1 MNQGVVFAVGL
12 ALVSAPSA
20 VASGLPS
27 VPVPSVP
34 LPPVPTVAAPVPVP
48 SLSPVPTV
56 VAPPAAPR
64 QLPAVPVAGELVSSG
79 SASGGSTTAGA
90 STPRSA
96 NSVSR
101 AAPLGSGGR
110 SAPTSLARSRRTS
123 AASGGSASSRATGR
137 SRVATAAA
145 AGPAAHRRAVR
156 RERRLRQVVGRLRG
170 CLDGL
175 PVLERR
181 VLILRAGVGPGDP
194 RSRARVARATDLSTR
209 RVARLERRGLRRLRG
224 LARGGC
230 GMSARSD
237 DPVAIVRVSAPIV
250 PGFARA
256 LVAAAAFGE
265 RGTDRIEV
273 KGEQQSSKPSDGAG
287 TTPKLAAPSG
297 DPRELAPPGAV
308 TKVPQDSRLLL
319 VAALL
324 LLATVVVGFVVEARR
339 SVRPR

>member
-1 MNQGVVFAVGL
+1 
-12 ALVSAPSA
+12 
-20 VASGLPS
+20 
-27 VPVPSVP
+27 
-34 LPPVPTVAAPVPVP
+34 
-48 SLSPVPTV
+48 
-56 VAPPAAPR
+56 
-64 QLPAVPVAGELVSSG
+64 
-79 SASGGSTTAGA
+79 
-90 STPRSA
+90 
-96 NSVSR
+96 
-101 AAPLGSGGR
+101 
-110 SAPTSLARSRRTS
+110 
-123 AASGGSASSRATGR
+123 
-137 SRVATAAA
+137 
-145 AGPAAHRRAVR
+145 VR

-250 PGFARA
+250 SGFSRA

-308 TKVPQDSRLLL
+308 TKVPQDSRFLL